1 VAFFGNFVL
10 AGFGS
15 IDIISLG
22 LVWDTEQ
29 QIRTIKGED
38 ITEDNIFELAYGESD
53 QTTLRN

>member
-10 AGFGS
+10 AGFCS